1 MHSYFLLLLSFPLL
15 VLSIPHWC
23 RHPLAHSNH
32 TPRPAHHPNSCQF
45 GSGPGPCG
53 GDVCLKGPGDVCG
66 GARDRYG
73 KCAEGLLCSDCN
85 RYYKDGERKYSCGLM
100 FHVFRCQGCS
110 LTSFTCWYDDECI
123 SWWFNKNLILLTA
136 YSSWLLHMEFGLEC
150 ELSKVCPLKV
160 CGFFEPFL
168 TKAINQSL
176 VKSWIVGFRDHW
188 FLLSQHFCI
197 KSAISLDLKFIWSSG
212 QQ

>member
-1 MHSYFLLLLSFPLL
+1 MAFPIVCGLPLPCKHPSVKIQNWSTLRRILNFMETMDGKRTPPQLVTHCWTLKTQGVMPPTSALLLLMSSYPLL
-15 VLSIPHWC
+15 ILSIPHWC

-85 RYYKDGERKYSCGLM
+85 RYVWMERENICMVSCSIFSG
-100 FHVFRCQGCS
+100 V
-110 LTSFTCWYDDECI
+110 
-123 SWWFNKNLILLTA
+123 
-136 YSSWLLHMEFGLEC
+136 
-150 ELSKVCPLKV
+150 
-160 CGFFEPFL
+160 
-168 TKAINQSL
+168 KA
-176 VKSWIVGFRDHW
+176 VH
-188 FLLSQHFCI
+188 
-197 KSAISLDLKFIWSSG
+197 
-212 QQ
+212 

>member
-1 MHSYFLLLLSFPLL
+1 MINTVGQKLAISSQEIFFLCIKYYLFQLFHARSRVRRMHLYFLLLLSFPLL

-73 KCAEGLLCSDCN
+73 KCAEGLLCSNCN
-85 RYYKDGERKYSCGLM
+85 RSDQTDLYKLIDNVCLIL
-100 FHVFRCQGCS
+100 RCQGCS
-110 LTSFTCWYDDECI
+110 LTSFTCWYDDHCR
-123 SWWFNKNLILLTA
+123 W
-136 YSSWLLHMEFGLEC
+136 
-150 ELSKVCPLKV
+150 
-160 CGFFEPFL
+160 
-168 TKAINQSL
+168 
-176 VKSWIVGFRDHW
+176 
-188 FLLSQHFCI
+188 
-197 KSAISLDLKFIWSSG
+197 
-212 QQ
+212 

>member
-1 MHSYFLLLLSFPLL
+1 MYFSLLLSFPLL
-15 VLSIPHWC
+15 ILSIPHWC

-85 RYYKDGERKYSCGLM
+85 RYYKDGERKYSYGLM

-123 SWWFNKNLILLTA
+123 SSRFNKNMILLSA
-136 YSSWLLHMEFGLEC
+136 FSSWLLHMEFGLEC
-150 ELSKVCPLKV
+150 ELSKV
-160 CGFFEPFL
+160 
-168 TKAINQSL
+168 
-176 VKSWIVGFRDHW
+176 
-188 FLLSQHFCI
+188 
-197 KSAISLDLKFIWSSG
+197 
-212 QQ
+212 

>member
-1 MHSYFLLLLSFPLL
+1 MAFPIVCGLPLPCKHPSVKIRNWSTLRRILNFMETMDGKRTPPQLVTHCWTLKTQGVMPPTSALLLLISSYPLL

-85 RYYKDGERKYSCGLM
+85 RYYMDGERKYSYGLM

-110 LTSFTCWYDDECI
+110 LISFTCWYDDECI
-123 SWWFNKNLILLTA
+123 SW
-136 YSSWLLHMEFGLEC
+136 
-150 ELSKVCPLKV
+150 
-160 CGFFEPFL
+160 
-168 TKAINQSL
+168 
-176 VKSWIVGFRDHW
+176 
-188 FLLSQHFCI
+188 
-197 KSAISLDLKFIWSSG
+197 
-212 QQ
+212 

>member
-1 MHSYFLLLLSFPLL
+1 MPPSSALLLLMSSYPLL

-85 RYYKDGERKYSCGLM
+85 RYIWMEKENICMVSCFIFQVSRM
-100 FHVFRCQGCS
+100 FIDIFH
-110 LTSFTCWYDDECI
+110 
-123 SWWFNKNLILLTA
+123 LL
-136 YSSWLLHMEFGLEC
+136 
-150 ELSKVCPLKV
+150 V
-160 CGFFEPFL
+160 
-168 TKAINQSL
+168 
-176 VKSWIVGFRDHW
+176 
-188 FLLSQHFCI
+188 
-197 KSAISLDLKFIWSSG
+197 
-212 QQ
+212 